1 MSNPIEIERPY
12 TLLKLPRPLDS
23 VNGRYHVANVFNV
36 PLGSK
41 KRKRSELVV
50 AIDGEGLN
58 IYTVSA
64 HGVQDVL
71 VYCSGLTC
79 CTGSST

>member
-1 MSNPIEIERPY
+1 MAASIELEKPY
-12 TLLKLPRPLDS
+12 ALLKLPQPIDT
-23 VNGRYHVANVFNV
+23 VNGRYHMSNVWHL

-58 IYTVSA
+58 IYSVCA
-64 HGVQDVL
+64 RRLQRVAF
-71 VYCSGLTC
+71 
-79 CTGSST
+79 SSHTY